1 MRRMKLFTTPQ
12 LNPASETG
20 WRKRW
25 FDIIHR
31 HDTPASRRF
40 DIALVLTIVASV
52 LVIMVDSVQAIHQRF
67 SGWLYAVEWL
77 FTLVFTAEYVL
88 RLKVVRR
95 PLRYAFSVW
104 GIIDLLSI
112 LPAYLSLFIPGAQAL
127 LAVRILRVLRVFRI
141 LKLTRYIDESGV
153 LIGALWRSRRKIIL
167 FLFTVLTITVVAG
180 ALMYVIE
187 GPGHGFDS
195 IPGSMYWAIVTM
207 GTVGYGDIVPHTSAG
222 RLITSVLILIGYSI
236 LAVPTGIYTAELASD
251 IVRKHTSGKRP
262 DHRGCTICGHEDHEY
277 EASHCN
283 RCGHELPR
291 HFSH

>member
-1 MRRMKLFTTPQ
+1 MPAMKLFSTPQ
-12 LNPASETG
+12 LNPASDSG

-40 DIALVLTIVASV
+40 DIALVLAILASV
-52 LVIMVDSVQAIHQRF
+52 LVIMLDSVQAIHARF
-67 SGWLYAVEWL
+67 PVWLYGVEWF
-77 FTLVFTAEYVL
+77 FTVLFTAEYVL

-95 PLRYAFSVW
+95 PLRYAVSVW

-112 LPAYLSLFIPGAQAL
+112 LPAYLSLFIPGAQVL
-127 LAVRILRVLRVFRI
+127 LVVRILRVLRLFRI
-141 LKLTRYIDESGV
+141 LKLTRYVDEGGV

-187 GPGHGFDS
+187 GPEHGFHS

-207 GTVGYGDIVPHTSAG
+207 ATVGYGDMVPHTSIG
-222 RLITSVLILIGYSI
+222 RFITSVLILIGYSI
-236 LAVPTGIYTAELASD
+236 LAVPTGIYTAELAGD
-251 IVRKHTSGKRP
+251 IIRQQAGNRRR
-262 DHRGCTICGHEDHEY
+262 DDRGCIICGHEGHEY

-283 RCGHELPR
+283 RCGHALPQ